1 MLCIEDVCEGEMLR
15 MSDAGQDG
23 TRALLRRVP
32 KQERSRERIDE
43 ILKVSMDLIGRK
55 GIDAVT
61 MKEIASLSGGPIAS
75 VYQYFPNKSAILATL
90 YQRYADSVMEL
101 VEASATNVQTPEDA
115 FDAIDRLVDLY
126 YQRIRGNPA
135 IQDLLNATQADK
147 ALALLDI
154 EGSRLHSRIFAEA
167 VCPLMDPDRCEEFQR
182 TVFLM
187 FQLAGSAVRLALL
200 VDEEEGRCILSD
212 FKLASKVQLRRF
224 LPDRQGAGRPS
235 S

>member
-1 MLCIEDVCEGEMLR
+1 
-15 MSDAGQDG
+15 MSDTGPNAA
-23 TRALLRRVP
+23 RALLRRVP

-90 YQRYADSVMEL
+90 YERYADSVREI
-101 VEASATNVQTPEDA
+101 VEASAAGVQTAEDA
-115 FDAIDRLVDLY
+115 FHAIDRLVDLY
-126 YQRIRGNPA
+126 YQRIRSTPA
-135 IQDLLNATQADK
+135 IQDLVNASQADK

-154 EGSRLHSRIFAEA
+154 EESRVHSGIFADA
-167 VCPLMDPDRCEEFQR
+167 VYPFIDPERGEEFGR

-187 FQLAGSAVRLALL
+187 FQLAASAVRFALL
-200 VDEEEGRCILSD
+200 VNEEEGRWILSD
-212 FKLASKVQLRRF
+212 FKAASKAQLQRF
-224 LPDRQGAGRPS
+224 LPGPATA
-235 S
+235 

>member
-1 MLCIEDVCEGEMLR
+1 MLR
-15 MSDAGQDG
+15 MSDAGQNG

-90 YQRYADSVMEL
+90 YERYADSVMEI
-101 VEASATNVQTPEDA
+101 VEASAASVQTAEDA

-126 YQRIRGNPA
+126 YQQIRSTPA
-135 IQDLLNATQADK
+135 IQDLVNATQADK
-147 ALALLDI
+147 ALALLDL
-154 EGSRLHSRIFAEA
+154 EESRVHSRIFAKA
-167 VCPLMDPDRCEEFQR
+167 VCPFVDPERCEEFGR

-187 FQLAGSAVRLALL
+187 FQLAASAIRLALL
-200 VDEEEGRCILSD
+200 VDEEEGRWILSD
-212 FKLASKVQLRRF
+212 FKAASKVQLRRF
-224 LPDRQGAGRPS
+224 LPSPATA
-235 S
+235 